1 MSASTREI
9 VSAALG
15 KLSLTMKIENSKV
28 LNVYSGE
35 LRDADIGIYKDTIV
49 YVGEDSEHKA
59 DKTIDAR
66 GLIAIPGLIDTHLH
80 IESTMLTPANFASA
94 LLPYGT
100 TTVFADP
107 HEIVNVLGKEGLRMM
122 LENAKGSPMK
132 IYFFTPT
139 CVPES
144 SAVTSGAEMTP
155 EDVEETLGWEGVSGL
170 GEVMDFDGVLGQSEK
185 MIKILEIGRKRNS
198 VIDGHCP
205 LLMGARL
212 AAYSAAGPEADHE
225 NFETKSALEK
235 LRAGMYLKLRGPDVL
250 DMRAFVSAL
259 KKLPS
264 PINILFV
271 TDDVM
276 PDRLALNGHLN
287 QVCRAAVEEGLDP
300 IEVVRGATLRPAI
313 HMRKFNLGAIA
324 PGKIGDVL
332 LLKKLESFNPTKV
345 ISNGVLVT
353 DNGRLVISTQAKP
366 FDRRAYNS
374 VKLPTLKEQDFEI
387 PSPVKTGTVFLTCID
402 FPKIGGEMVRKAG
415 SKFLEMVL
423 TNVSV
428 VEAETKDGE
437 LVSKNIAK
445 VFVFERHGKNGNRSF
460 GFARNLLKEGAVA
473 TTVAHDA
480 HNLLVV
486 GNGRSDMVLAANLV
500 TSSGGGIAA
509 VHHGKIRAK
518 IDLPIAGL
526 MSEDRL
532 DVIAKKMLAL
542 RKAFVQMG
550 MIEHP
555 YMPIP
560 FLLTLSVIPHARIT
574 DKGIFDVDRQ
584 KFLEPISQVRNKMKA

>member
-1 MSASTREI
+1 LSATTREI

-15 KLSLTMKIENSKV
+15 KLSLTLKIENSKV
-28 LNVYSGE
+28 LSVYSGE
-35 LRDADIGIYKDTIV
+35 LLDADIGIYKDTIV
-49 YVGEDSEHKA
+49 YVGQDSEHKA

-94 LLPYGT
+94 VLPHGT

-144 SAVTSGAEMTP
+144 PAVTSGAEMTP
-155 EDVEETLGWEGVSGL
+155 EDVEETLSWEGVSGL

-185 MIKILEIGRKRNS
+185 MIKILEIGRKKNS

-205 LLMGARL
+205 LLTGARL
-212 AAYSAAGPEADHE
+212 AAYAAAGPEADHE

-324 PGKIGDVL
+324 PGKIADVL

-345 ISNGVLVT
+345 ISNGVLVA
-353 DNGRLVISTQAKP
+353 DNGRLVTPTPAKP

-374 VKLPTLKEQDFEI
+374 VKLPALKEQDFEF

-402 FPKIGGEMVRKAG
+402 FLKIGGEVARKAG
-415 SKFLEMVL
+415 SRFLEMVL

-428 VEAETKDGE
+428 VEAEMKDGE
-437 LVSKNIAK
+437 MVSKNIVK

-480 HNLLVV
+480 HNLVVV
-486 GNGRSDMVLAANLV
+486 GNTRSDMVLAANLV

-532 DVIAKKMLAL
+532 DVIAKKMIAL

-550 MIEHP
+550 MIDHP

-574 DKGIFDVDRQ
+574 DKGIFDVDEQ
-584 KFLEPISQVRNKMKA
+584 KFLEPITQVRNKMKA